1 MTLTERHRSMAV
13 AVVGAALVLEIMDGS
28 IINVAIPRLQQ
39 SLGATGAQIGWVSSG
54 YAFFFAA
61 LLIAGGRL
69 GDIFGYRRMFMIGM
83 TLFGLASAGCGLAPS
98 AGMLIAMR
106 VAQGAAA
113 AMMGPQVLSIVQVL
127 YAPHERFKVM
137 GIFGL
142 IGGAAGILGPI
153 IGGMLIQLDLFGL
166 GWRPIFL
173 INVPVVAVALVLA
186 WRVLP
191 RGGSAEARGLD
202 AGGLAL
208 ALPGLAALLLPLIEG
223 PELGWPWW
231 LRLMPLL
238 AVILLGACWRHLRR
252 RAACGAPVLV
262 PPALFSDRLLLT
274 GLAMALV
281 YTSGTGALLLSAS
294 VTLQRGL
301 GFSALQT
308 ALIHIPFAA
317 GAAVSIAALGRKLLP
332 VLGRRMMLIGV
343 AGQITGLWLLSSG
356 LAAQDL
362 VRIGV
367 GFALCGM
374 GMGLISAPL
383 PAFCFVRVPR
393 AQAGAASG
401 LFNTAQQLGM
411 ALGVAV
417 LGTRFLN
424 AVEAGFAPA
433 DAFAT
438 LALCQAGLLLFIAA
452 LSRLI
457 PADAHIAA
465 TSTPAAG

>member
-1 MTLTERHRSMAV
+1 MTLTERQRSLAI

-28 IINVAIPRLQQ
+28 IINVAIPHLQE
-39 SLGATGAQIGWVSSG
+39 SLGASGTQIGWVSAG

-69 GDIFGYRRMFMIGM
+69 GDIFGYRRLFMTGM
-83 TLFGLASAGCGLAPS
+83 ALFGLASAGCGLAPT
-98 AGMLIAMR
+98 AGVLIAMR

-142 IGGAAGILGPI
+142 IGGAAGLLGPI
-153 IGGMLIQLDLFGL
+153 IGGVLIRLDLFGL

-173 INVPVVAVALVLA
+173 INVPVVAVALLLA

-191 RGGSAEARGLD
+191 RGGSAEARGID
-202 AGGLAL
+202 AAGLAL

-223 PELGWPWW
+223 ARLGWPGW
-231 LRLMPLL
+231 LRLMPLVAALLL
-238 AVILLGACWRHLRR
+238 AACWRHLRR
-252 RAACGAPVLV
+252 RAARGAPVLV

-281 YTSGTGALLLSAS
+281 YTAGTGSLLLAAS
-294 VTLQRGL
+294 VALQRGL
-301 GFSALQT
+301 GLSALQT
-308 ALIHIPFAA
+308 ALIHIPFAL
-317 GAAVSIAALGRKLLP
+317 GAALSIAALGRRLLP

-343 AGQITGLWLLSSG
+343 AGQITGLALLALG
-356 LAAQDL
+356 LGAGDL
-362 VRIGV
+362 LRIGA
-367 GFALCGM
+367 GFALCGL

-383 PAFCFVRVPR
+383 PAFCLVRVPR

-401 LFNTAQQLGM
+401 LFTTAQQLGM

-417 LGTRFLN
+417 LGSWFLT
-424 AVEAGFAPA
+424 ATEAGTAPA
-433 DAFAT
+433 AAFAR
-438 LALCQAGLLLFIAA
+438 LALIQAGMLLVIAA

-457 PADAHIAA
+457 PTDAHVAA
-465 TSTPAAG
+465 TRAPSQK